1 MERAL
6 SARELNRATLAR
18 QLLLERARLPVGKAL
33 ERVAGMQAQWAP
45 APYVGLWSRLEGF
58 RRETLERA
66 LLRGAVL
73 RGVLMRG
80 TVHVLSAPDYVL
92 FGAALDVAPPAWVTP
107 ESQARVAP
115 LVEPLRRF
123 AAEPRTRAEINEWLE
138 REHGLSI
145 TGPNGVWYALRLQG
159 RIVHSAESSLWK
171 GPQRPSFVAVEYREI
186 DPEAARAQLV
196 RRYLGAFGP
205 ATRADISKWSGMRVR
220 DFTASL
226 DGLRRFRDEQGG
238 ELYDVPRA
246 PLPPGDSRAPVRF
259 LPKWDNTL
267 LDRTRLLPEEY
278 RAAVVR
284 TNADVEQTFLV
295 DGLVAGTWRFSDG
308 RLTTAPFTPLPRATR
323 RELDEE
329 AARLEAWLR

>member
-1 MERAL
+1 MERVL

-18 QLLLERARLPVGKAL
+18 QLLLERAGLPVAKAI
-33 ERVAGMQAQWAP
+33 ERIAGMQAQWAP
-45 APYVGLWSRLEGF
+45 APYVGLWSRLDGF
-58 RRETLERA
+58 RREKLERA

-92 FGAALDVAPPAWVTP
+92 FGAALDIAPPAWVTP
-107 ESQARVAP
+107 ESQARVEP

-123 AAEPRTRAEINEWLE
+123 AAEPRTRAEINDWLE
-138 REHGLSI
+138 QEHGLSI
-145 TGPNGVWYALRLQG
+145 AGPNGLWYALRLQG
-159 RIVHSAESSLWK
+159 RIVHSPGSSLWR
-171 GPQRPSFVAVEYREI
+171 GTQRPSFVAVDYQEV
-186 DPEAARAQLV
+186 DPEPARALLV
-196 RRYLGAFGP
+196 RRYLAAFGP

-220 DFTASL
+220 DFAAFL

-238 ELYDVPRA
+238 ELYDVSRA
-246 PLPPGDSRAPVRF
+246 SLPPGDSPAPARF

-267 LDRTRLLPEEY
+267 LDRARLLPEEY

-284 TNADVEQTFLV
+284 SNADVEQTFLV
-295 DGLVAGTWRFSDG
+295 DGLVAGTWRFRDG
-308 RLTTAPFTPLPRATR
+308 RLTTAPFAPLPRVVR
-323 RELDEE
+323 RELEDE

>member
-1 MERAL
+1 MERVL

-18 QLLLERARLPVGKAL
+18 QLLLGRARLPVARAV
-33 ERVAGMQAQWAP
+33 ERIAGMQAQWAP

-58 RRETLERA
+58 RREMLERA

-80 TVHVLSAPDYVL
+80 TVHVLSAPDYAL

-123 AAEPRTRAEINEWLE
+123 AAEPRTRAEINDWLE

-145 TGPNGVWYALRLQG
+145 VGPNGLWYALRLQG
-159 RIVHSAESSLWK
+159 RIVHSAESSLWT
-171 GPQRPSFVAVEYREI
+171 GSQRPSFVAVDYQQI

-196 RRYLGAFGP
+196 RRYLAAFGP
-205 ATRADISKWSGMRVR
+205 ATRADISKWSGIRVR
-220 DFTASL
+220 DFAGSL
-226 DGLRRFRDEQGG
+226 DGLRRFHDERGA

-246 PLPPGDSRAPVRF
+246 PLPQGDSQAPVRF

-267 LDRTRLLPEEY
+267 LDRARLLPMEY
-278 RAAVVR
+278 RDAVVR

-295 DGLVAGTWRFSDG
+295 DGLVAGTWRFRDR
-308 RLTTAPFTPLPRATR
+308 RLTTMPFAPLPRAAR
-323 RELDEE
+323 RELEDE
-329 AARLEAWLR
+329 AAHLEAWLR

>member
-1 MERAL
+1 MERVL

-18 QLLLERARLPVGKAL
+18 QLLLERARLRVPRAV
-33 ERVAGMQAQWAP
+33 ERIAGLQAQWPP

-58 RRETLERA
+58 RREALERA
-66 LLRGAVL
+66 LLRGTVV

-107 ESQARVAP
+107 ETQARVAP
-115 LVEPLRRF
+115 LVASIRRF
-123 AAEPRTRAEINEWLE
+123 TAAPKTRAEINDWLE

-145 TGPNGVWYALRLQG
+145 AGPNGLWYAVRLQG
-159 RIVHSAESSLWK
+159 RIVHSPESSLWTA
-171 GPQRPSFVAVEYREI
+171 PQRPSFVAADYRDL

-196 RRYLGAFGP
+196 RRYLAAFGP

-220 DFTASL
+220 DFTAAL
-226 DGLRRFRDEQGG
+226 DGLRRFRDEQGA
-238 ELYDVPRA
+238 ELYDAPRA
-246 PLPPGDSRAPVRF
+246 PLPPRDSPAPVRF

-278 RAAVVR
+278 RDAVVR

-295 DGLVAGTWRFSDG
+295 DGLVAGTWRFKDG
-308 RLTTAPFTPLPRATR
+308 RLTTTLFAALPRTAR
-323 RELDEE
+323 RELEDE

>member
-1 MERAL
+1 MERVL

-18 QLLLERARLPVGKAL
+18 QLLLERARSPVARAI
-33 ERVAGMQAQWAP
+33 ERIAGMQAQWAP
-45 APYVGLWSRLEGF
+45 APYVGLWSRLDGF

-73 RGVLMRG
+73 RGVLMLG

-107 ESQARVAP
+107 ETQARVEP
-115 LVEPLRRF
+115 LVESLRRF
-123 AAEPRTRAEINEWLE
+123 AAEPRTRAEINDWLE
-138 REHGLSI
+138 QEHGLSI
-145 TGPNGVWYALRLQG
+145 AGPNGLWYALRLQG
-159 RIVHSAESSLWK
+159 RIVHSPGSSLWR
-171 GPQRPSFVAVEYREI
+171 GTQRPSFVAVDYQEV

-196 RRYLGAFGP
+196 RRYLAAFGP
-205 ATRADISKWSGMRVR
+205 ATRKDISKWSGLRVR
-220 DFTASL
+220 DFAASL

-238 ELYDVPRA
+238 ELYDVSRA
-246 PLPPGDSRAPVRF
+246 PFPPGDSPAPARF

-267 LDRTRLLPEEY
+267 LDRARLLPEEY

-284 TNADVEQTFLV
+284 SNADVEQTFLV
-295 DGLVAGTWRFSDG
+295 DGLVAGTWRFRDG
-308 RLTTAPFTPLPRATR
+308 RLTTAPFAPLPRAAK
-323 RELDEE
+323 RELEDE